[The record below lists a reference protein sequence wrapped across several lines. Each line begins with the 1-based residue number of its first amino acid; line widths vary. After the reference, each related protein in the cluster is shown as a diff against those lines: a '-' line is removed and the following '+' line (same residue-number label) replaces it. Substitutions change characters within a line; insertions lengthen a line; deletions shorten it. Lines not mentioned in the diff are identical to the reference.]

1 MSTKALHPIEDAD
14 VAVSKR
20 MRYAPAP
27 QDPDYLVLSDLREY
41 LEQFRSNEPLRV
53 LDYGAGYS
61 PYRPL
66 FPNAVYKRADYM
78 AYPDID
84 FVTDNDGRV
93 PDCDEQFDLILSTQ
107 VAEHLS
113 NPACYFAEA
122 FRLLKPGGRLVVTTH
137 GIWEDHGAP
146 HDYQR
151 WTAVG
156 LARDLG
162 LAGFDRVETAKL
174 TAGRRAYLFLLL
186 RALAEEGGATQ
197 RFHNLRC
204 AIAHKARFF
213 AHRWADRRWR
223 SWKVVAVGD
232 RPSEGAQFYICV
244 AATAV
249 RPIAPDLK

>member
-1 MSTKALHPIEDAD
+1 MSTKAPNPIEDAD
-14 VAVSKR
+14 VVASKR
-20 MRYAPAP
+20 MRYAPALE
-27 QDPDYLVLSDLREY
+27 DPDYLVLSDLRDY

-93 PDCDEQFDLILSTQ
+93 PDCNEQFDLILSTQ

-156 LARDLG
+156 LARDLKS
-162 LAGFDRVETAKL
+162 AGFGQIETAKL

-186 RALAEEGGATQ
+186 RALAEEGGAE
-197 RFHNLRC
+197 RPFY
-204 AIAHKARFF
+204 KARRMV
-213 AHRWADRRWR
+213 AHRLRVLAHNWADHRWPEWR
-223 SWKVVAVGD
+223 VVLLGD
-232 RPSEGAQFYICV
+232 RPSEGAPLYVGV
-244 AATAV
+244 AATAK
-249 RPIAPDLK
+249 RPLDSRV